1 MSNRRDPFTDQP
13 YPELGRHA
21 LSDNGDS
28 PATRTPVEDHHYG
41 NLIPS
46 QSHSHSGES
55 DEYELSTPSGRYD
68 QTPIPFCHQ
77 EDEEGIPL
85 KEAPFDSHLGGFRP
99 EAGGLAAD
107 HSKTE
112 FDPVASFGFPVPNF
126 SDNNQDSRYST
137 TSSANLYRSQTT
149 TEAWGRR
156 QRIDPKRAK
165 TIKVKLQHGHFV
177 NEYPV
182 PTAVKNG
189 NLAGGYKGET
199 TEFSH
204 MRYSAVTCD
213 PDDFT
218 REAGWTL
225 RTENYGRQTELLVAI
240 TYYNEDKIL
249 VARTLHGVMMNLRD
263 MCKAK
268 WSEFRQLAKR
278 GGEEAPSEAWKM
290 ISVVLVFDG
299 IEPADKSTLDVLA
312 TIGLYQDGIMKRQV
326 DGKETQAHLFEY
338 TTLLSVSPKPE
349 LIQPHANDPANLVP
363 VQMTLVLK
371 QKNAKKINSHRWLF
385 NAIGAHLEP
394 EVCILIDAGTKP
406 GTRSLYYLWETFHHN
421 PHMGGACGEIHA
433 MLSRGKKLINPL
445 VAAQNFEY
453 KMSNILDKPLE
464 SSFGYVSVLPGAFS
478 AYRYRA
484 ILGRPLQQYFH
495 GDHSL
500 SERLGK
506 KGIQGMGIF
515 KKNMFL
521 AEDRILCFE
530 LVAKAKS
537 RWVLGYVKPAK
548 GETDVPEEAAEL
560 IGQRRR
566 WLNGSFAA
574 GIYSLAHFNRMYSSS
589 HGIIRMFFLHVQAL
603 YTTAGLVMSWFAL
616 GNWFTTFAAIIDI
629 IAENWRDPVSL
640 IGISNYTLTAP
651 PSPPTSHEEAQALV
665 SWKIKEC
672 WSGTVFDNSAHLRD
686 NSVPSKHDYLGI
698 ANWILK
704 IVYLCLVALQVILA
718 LGNRPKGEKAAYL
731 ISFVIFGIF
740 AAYLLGMTLILTIEA
755 FCPLSAQ
762 LQAAQGGQILVVFM
776 GSTYGPIFA
785 GIAGTFGIYIIAS
798 VLYMDPWHILHSMIP
813 FLLVAVSFTNI
824 LNVYAFCNLHDVS
837 WGTKGSDKAE
847 ALPSISSKKVS
858 KEGDAQIVEDIHRN
872 QHDLDAHFQ
881 QTVLRA
887 VQPFN
892 VSEEPE
898 APTEDDQNKTFRTR
912 FIAVWLIMNAI
923 LTIAMLRL
931 SSANRTKYF
940 QALLWST
947 FGFSF
952 IKFCGFVLEHH
963 SSDWQGFAPV
973 PVDDAP
979 LHCRT
984 KKKKEDI

>member
-1 MSNRRDPFTDQP
+1 MSSEGKENRRDPFAEQS
-13 YPELGRHA
+13 YPELQRFT
-21 LSDNGDS
+21 LSDNGDPFTTSSS
-28 PATRTPVEDHHYG
+28 PVINHPHESF
-41 NLIPS
+41 IPS
-46 QSHSHSGES
+46 GSNSHSGES
-55 DEYELSTPSGRYD
+55 DEHELSTPSGRYHD
-68 QTPIPFCHQ
+68 GPITFGE

-85 KEAPFDSHLGGFRP
+85 KEVSFDSHLGGFRP
-99 EAGGLAAD
+99 EAGGLAFRPPKSPSD
-107 HSKTE
+107 HATN
-112 FDPVASFGFPVPNF
+112 FGFPVPSHF
-126 SDNNQDSRYST
+126 SDDHHQNNRYST
-137 TSSANLYRSQTT
+137 TSSANLYRAQTT
-149 TEAWGRR
+149 TEAWGKR
-156 QRIDPKRAK
+156 QRIDPQRAK

-189 NLAGGYKGET
+189 NLAGGYPGEP

-225 RTENYGRQTELLVAI
+225 RTENYGRPTELLVAI

-268 WSEFRQLAKR
+268 WSEFRHLARK
-278 GGEEAPSEAWKM
+278 GGEEAAVEAWKM
-290 ISVVLVFDG
+290 ISVVLIFDG
-299 IEPADKSTLDVLA
+299 IEPADKATLDVLA

-326 DGKETQAHLFEY
+326 DGKETEAHVFEY

-406 GTRSLYYLWETFHHN
+406 GTRSLYYLWEAFHHN
-421 PHMGGACGEIHA
+421 PHLGGACGEIHA

-495 GDHSL
+495 GDHSM
-500 SERLGK
+500 SDRLGK

-537 RWVLGYVKPAK
+537 RWVLGYVKPSK
-548 GETDVPEEAAEL
+548 GETDVPEVAAEL

-589 HGIIRMFFLHVQAL
+589 HGIVRMFFLHIQAA
-603 YTTAGLVMSWFAL
+603 YTTAGLFMSWFAL
-616 GNWFTTFAAIIDI
+616 GNWFTTFSAIIDI
-629 IAENWRDPVSL
+629 IAENWRNPFVAA
-640 IGISNYTLTAP
+640 GISNYTISEP
-651 PSPPTSHEEAQALV
+651 PSPPTSHEEAQAILA
-665 SWKIKEC
+665 WKIKEC
-672 WSGTVFDNSAHLRD
+672 WSGTVFDNSAHLKD
-686 NSVPSKHDYLGI
+686 PSAQSKHDYLGI
-698 ANWILK
+698 ANQILK
-704 IVYLCLVALQVILA
+704 IIYLCLVALQVILA
-718 LGNRPKGEKAAYL
+718 LGNRPKGEKAAYVV
-731 ISFVIFGIF
+731 SFIVFGIF
-740 AAYLLGMTLILTIEA
+740 AAYLLAMTLVLTINA

-762 LQAAQGGQILVVFM
+762 LAAAEGGDVLLVFM

-785 GIAGTFGIYIIAS
+785 GIAGTFGIYIIS
-798 VLYMDPWHILHSMIP
+798 SILYMDPWHILHSMIP

-847 ALPSISSKKVS
+847 ALPSISSKKTSHDDGQV
-858 KEGDAQIVEDIHRN
+858 VEEIRRN

-887 VQPFN
+887 VQPFT
-892 VSEEPE
+892 VTEEDE
-898 APTEDDQNKTFRTR
+898 RPTEDDQNKTFRTR
-912 FIAVWLIMNAI
+912 FIAVWLLMNTI

-940 QALLWST
+940 QAILWST
-947 FGFSF
+947 FGFALV
-952 IKFCGFVLEHH
+952 KFCGFIYYMFGASFFRL
-963 SSDWQGFAPV
+963 ARLC
-973 PVDDAP
+973 A
-979 LHCRT
+979 RARR
-984 KKKKEDI
+984 

>member
-1 MSNRRDPFTDQP
+1 MSPHRNDPFSDQP
-13 YPELGRHA
+13 NPDLGRYH
-21 LSDNGDS
+21 LSDNDDS
-28 PATRTPVEDHHYG
+28 FTGQPPVDNHHYA
-41 NLIPS
+41 NFIPS

-55 DEYELSTPSGRYD
+55 EYELSTPTGRYEA
-68 QTPIPFCHQ
+68 PITFGDQ

-99 EAGGLAAD
+99 EAGGLASD
-107 HSKTE
+107 PSKPD
-112 FDPVASFGFPVPNF
+112 FDPVANFGFPVPNF
-126 SDNNQDSRYST
+126 SGSSQENT
-137 TSSANLYRSQTT
+137 FSSASNTNLYRSQTT
-149 TEAWGRR
+149 TEAWGKR

-165 TIKVKLQHGHFV
+165 TIKVKLQHGNFV

-182 PTAVKNG
+182 PTAVKTA
-189 NLAGGYKGET
+189 NLAGGYKGES

-225 RTENYGRQTELLVAI
+225 RTENYGRRTELLVAI

-249 VARTLHGVMMNLRD
+249 VARTLHGVMLNLRD

-268 WSEFRQLAKR
+268 WSEFRHMANKS
-278 GGEEAPSEAWKM
+278 ETATEAWKM

-299 IEPADKSTLDVLA
+299 IEPADKATLDVLA

-326 DGKETQAHLFEY
+326 DGKETQAHVFEY

-385 NAIGAHLEP
+385 NAVAAHLEP

-406 GTRSLYYLWETFHHN
+406 GTRSLYYLWEAFHHN

-548 GETDVPEEAAEL
+548 GETDVPEQAAEL

-574 GIYSLAHFNRMYSSS
+574 GIYSLAHFSRMYSSS
-589 HGIIRMFFLHVQAL
+589 HGIVRMFFLHVQAF
-603 YTTAGLVMSWFAL
+603 YTTAGLIMSWFAL
-616 GNWFTTFAAIIDI
+616 GNWFTTFSAIIDI
-629 IAENWRDPVSL
+629 IAENWRDPFL
-640 IGISNYTLTAP
+640 AAGISNYTLTPP
-651 PSPPTSHEEAQALV
+651 PSPPNSSEGAQALV
-665 SWKIKEC
+665 AWKIKEC
-672 WSGTVFDNSAHLRD
+672 WSGTVFDNTEHLKD
-686 NSVPSKHDYLGI
+686 NSVPSKHDYLGV

-704 IVYLCLVALQVILA
+704 IIYVILA

-731 ISFVIFGIF
+731 VSFIIFGIF
-740 AAYLLGMTLILTIEA
+740 AAYLLSMTLILTIKA
-755 FCPLSAQ
+755 FCPLTAQ
-762 LQAAQGGQILVVFM
+762 IEAASGGDVLLVFM

-785 GIAGTFGIYIIAS
+785 GIAGTFGIYIIS
-798 VLYMDPWHILHSMIP
+798 SFLYMDPWHILHSMIP

-858 KEGDAQIVEDIHRN
+858 KESGEQIVEDIHRN
-872 QHDLDAHFQ
+872 QHDLDAQFQ
-881 QTVLRA
+881 QTVIRA
-887 VQPFN
+887 VQPFK

-898 APTEDDQNKTFRTR
+898 VPTEDDQNKTFRTR
-912 FIAVWLIMNAI
+912 FISVWLIMNFI
-923 LTIAMLRL
+923 LAIAMLRL
-931 SSANRTKYF
+931 SSTNRTKYF
-940 QALLWST
+940 QALLWSN
-947 FGFSF
+947 FGFAF
-952 IKFCGFVLEHH
+952 VKFCGFIYYMFGASFFRL
-963 SSDWQGFAPV
+963 ARLC
-973 PVDDAP
+973 A
-979 LHCRT
+979 RARR
-984 KKKKEDI
+984 

>member
-1 MSNRRDPFTDQP
+1 MSSNRTDPFADQP
-13 YPELGRHA
+13 HPELGRYT
-21 LSDNGDS
+21 LSDNEDPLS
-28 PATRTPVEDHHYG
+28 PQAPVDTHYYG
-41 NLIPS
+41 NLNPS
-46 QSHSHSGES
+46 PSDSHSGES
-55 DEYELSTPSGRYD
+55 DGYELGTPSGRYEA
-68 QTPIPFCHQ
+68 PAPFGGH
-77 EDEEGIPL
+77 EDDEGFPL
-85 KEAPFDSHLGGFRP
+85 KEAPFDSNMGGFRA
-99 EAGGLAAD
+99 EAGGLAPA
-107 HSKTE
+107 SKSESSSTNN
-112 FDPVASFGFPVPNF
+112 FGFPAPNV
-126 SDNNQDSRYST
+126 SDGHTEASRYST
-137 TSSANLYRSQTT
+137 ASSATAKLYRTQTT

-189 NLAGGYKGET
+189 NMAGGYKGET

-225 RTENYGRQTELLVAI
+225 RTENYGRSTELLVAI

-249 VARTLHGVMMNLRD
+249 VARTLHGVMLNLRD

-268 WSEFRQLAKR
+268 WSEFRHLAKK
-278 GGEEAPSEAWKM
+278 GGEEAATEPWKM

-299 IEPADKSTLDVLA
+299 IEPADKASLDVLA
-312 TIGLYQDGIMKRQV
+312 TVGLYQDGIMKRQV
-326 DGKETQAHLFEY
+326 DGKETQAHVFEY

-349 LIQPHANDPANLVP
+349 LIQPTPNDPANLVP

-385 NAIGAHLEP
+385 NAVAAHLQP

-406 GTRSLYYLWETFHHN
+406 GNRSLYYLWEAFHHN
-421 PHMGGACGEIHA
+421 KHLGGACGEIHA
-433 MLSRGKKLINPL
+433 MLARGKKLLNPL

-478 AYRYRA
+478 AYRYQA

-574 GIYSLAHFNRMYSSS
+574 GIYALAHFSRMYSSG
-589 HGIIRMFFLHVQAL
+589 HGFIRMFFLHVQAF

-629 IAENWRDPVSL
+629 IAENWRDPFL
-640 IGISNYTLTAP
+640 AAGITDYNSAPP
-651 PSPPTSHEEAQALV
+651 PSPATTPEQLQAAV
-665 SWKIKEC
+665 AWKIKEC
-672 WSGTVFDNSAHLRD
+672 WSGTSFDDSAHLKD
-686 NSVPSKHDYLGI
+686 NSVPSKHDFLGY
-698 ANWILK
+698 AHWILK

-718 LGNRPKGEKAAYL
+718 LGNRPKGEKAAYF
-731 ISFVIFGIF
+731 ISFIVFGTF
-740 AAYLLGMTLILTIEA
+740 AAYLLGMTMILTINA

-762 LQAAQGGQILVVFM
+762 LEASEGVGVIQIFM

-785 GIAGTFGIYIIAS
+785 GIMGTFGIYIVSSI
-798 VLYMDPWHILHSMIP
+798 LYMDPWHILHSMIP

-847 ALPSISSKKVS
+847 ALPSISSKKIS
-858 KEGDAQIVEDIHRN
+858 KEGDVQIVEDIHRN
-872 QHDLDAHFQ
+872 QTDLDAQFQ

-887 VQPFN
+887 VQPFTT
-892 VSEEPE
+892 SEEIE
-898 APTEDDQNKTFRTR
+898 KPTEDDSNKTFRTR
-912 FIAVWLIMNAI
+912 FICIWLIMNVI

-931 SSANRTKYF
+931 NSANRTKYF
-940 QALLWST
+940 QAILWST
-947 FGFSF
+947 FGFAVV
-952 IKFCGFVLEHH
+952 KFCGFVYYMFGASFFRL
-963 SSDWQGFAPV
+963 ARLC
-973 PVDDAP
+973 A
-979 LHCRT
+979 RARR
-984 KKKKEDI
+984 

>member
-1 MSNRRDPFTDQP
+1 MSSNGRDNRRDPFREQP
-13 YPELGRHA
+13 YSELTR
-21 LSDNGDS
+21 LSLFDQADPLS
-28 PATRTPVEDHHYG
+28 PANDHLYG
-41 NLIPS
+41 NLAPS
-46 QSHSHSGES
+46 QGNSHSGDSE
-55 DEYELSTPSGRYD
+55 ENELSTPSGRYD
-68 QTPIPFCHQ
+68 RPTTFGL
-77 EDEEGIPL
+77 EDEEDIPL
-85 KEAPFDSHLGGFRP
+85 KEAPFDSHMGGFRP
-99 EAGGLAAD
+99 EAGGLTPSD
-107 HSKTE
+107 PD
-112 FDPVASFGFPVPNF
+112 FNPVANFGFPVPDLPG
-126 SDNNQDSRYST
+126 SHHDSKYSG
-137 TSSANLYRSQTT
+137 TSTSNLYRTQTT

-165 TIKVKLQHGHFV
+165 TVKVKLQHGNFV

-189 NLAGGYKGET
+189 NLAGGYKGEK

-204 MRYSAVTCD
+204 VRYSAVTCD

-225 RTENYGRQTELLVAI
+225 RTVNYGRQTELLVAI

-249 VARTLHGVMMNLRD
+249 VARTLHGVMLNLRD

-268 WSEFRQLAKR
+268 WSEFRHLAAK
-278 GGEEAPSEAWKM
+278 GGEEAATEAWKS

-299 IEPADKSTLDVLA
+299 IEPADKATLDVLA
-312 TIGLYQDGIMKRQV
+312 TIGLYQDGVMKRQV

-385 NAIGAHLEP
+385 NAIAAHLEP

-406 GTRSLYYLWETFHHN
+406 GARSLYYLWEAFHHN
-421 PHMGGACGEIHA
+421 PHLGGACGEIHA

-530 LVAKAKS
+530 LVAKAKC
-537 RWVLGYVKPAK
+537 RWVLGYIKPSK

-589 HGIIRMFFLHVQAL
+589 HGVIRMFFLHIQAA
-603 YTTAGLVMSWFAL
+603 YTTAGLIMSWFAL
-616 GNWFTTFAAIIDI
+616 GNWFTTFSAIIDI
-629 IAENWRDPVSL
+629 IADNWRDPFL
-640 IGISNYTLTAP
+640 AAGMSNYTTTEP
-651 PSPPTSHEEAQALV
+651 PSPPTSHEQAQALV

-672 WSGTVFDNSAHLRD
+672 WSGTVFDNSEHLKD
-686 NSVPSKHDYLGI
+686 PSVPSKHDYLGI

-704 IVYLCLVALQVILA
+704 IIYLFLVALQVILA
-718 LGNRPKGEKAAYL
+718 LGNRPKGEKAAYVV
-731 ISFVIFGIF
+731 SFIVFGMF
-740 AAYLLGMTLILTIEA
+740 ALYLLGMTLVLTMNA
-755 FCPLSAQ
+755 FCPMSAQ
-762 LQAAQGGQILVVFM
+762 VAAAEGGQVISVFM

-785 GIAGTFGIYIIAS
+785 GIVGTFGIYIIS
-798 VLYMDPWHILHSMIP
+798 SILYMDPWHILHSMIP

-858 KEGDAQIVEDIHRN
+858 KEEGTQIVEDIHRN
-872 QHDLDAHFQ
+872 QRDLDAQFQ

-887 VQPFN
+887 VQPFQ
-892 VSEEPE
+892 VVEENE
-898 APTEDDQNKTFRTR
+898 RPTEDDQNKTFRTR
-912 FIAVWLIMNAI
+912 FITVWLLMNVI
-923 LTIAMLRL
+923 LTIAMLSL
-931 SSANRTKYF
+931 SSVNRTKYF
-940 QALLWST
+940 QAFLWST
-947 FGFSF
+947 FGFALV
-952 IKFCGFVLEHH
+952 KFCGFVYYMFGASFFRL
-963 SSDWQGFAPV
+963 ARLC
-973 PVDDAP
+973 A
-979 LHCRT
+979 RARR
-984 KKKKEDI
+984 